1 MLRYETALGVL
12 AVWLYSLLAVTDLKS
27 PVQIGSTDGSLT
39 HFTALLK
46 PGINLKEMKAGNAK
60 GERYCCCLLLLLLLR
75 TQMEM

>member
-1 MLRYETALGVL
+1 MLRYETALGML

-46 PGINLKEMKAGNAK
+46 PGINLKEAGNAK